1 MPTATYDD
9 EKEDLQQP
17 VADGSHDDLGTPPEQ
32 RDQEVSD
39 LQDLYNAESA
49 PKQEA
54 STPADQKEESK
65 LDDQVGKGY
74 TSDGKG
80 GDKSGKSK
88 SSRNKRGVAGIVSVI
103 IVTGSVGMLGI
114 LQGPFQL
121 VHAAQLLQ
129 RFHFLSDEEF
139 MDGRAGQLIKYM
151 RHRRAPQRRNL
162 GAIGNKIADRYETKL
177 KNAGIEARYDSGRS
191 GRISSLTFRMDNPKA
206 VQALKEIEARG
217 GTITG
222 MDDGKVTVDVGTS
235 SGGTRSRRGVVKGV
249 VHGLGLG
256 KVSSAVGS
264 RTMTRRA
271 GVDFHPLK
279 NIARTGDE
287 KLFNYLK
294 KIRDERNNRRR
305 NGVDAQP
312 VGDTT
317 TDTDDPEKAREDAMD
332 NGRTDVPDGSTSL
345 ENKLKKI
352 LGDTGKALMAIAIL
366 CAVQSMNDTIEES
379 MQTLVVL
386 PLIRMGTELV
396 AMGNQVMDGKD
407 VNFDE
412 LGATATQFYDE
423 AAEVGGKSFFSA
435 ASVQAELGEEVTGP
449 DMPDAARPSGEKPEF
464 FKMVDRIIDGIPLP
478 GGVASAAIKSAC
490 KVATNF
496 WTGVIVDGVLGVL
509 SGGALTALLQVGG
522 GLAQDQA
529 VSYFADD
536 LARWFSSKPVAINA
550 SGALLGNYANYGAF
564 LASNE
569 SAIAHGAGSL
579 TPTQVAELKTE
590 EREIQLAKTKQKNPF
605 DRYLNLY
612 DADSLVSRGII
623 QNESI
628 SSPTATVASIF
639 KAPLSLFSGFGSLIS
654 RTVSPKAFAQ
664 DSESYDYGVPK
675 YGFSQADAEN
685 EIIDDP
691 YENAEWVESRLS
703 SLNDKYSKCF
713 GTKIDPT
720 TFKIQ
725 DLTNGKGVKYH
736 DLKRYEDDCGYG
748 EKQNTS
754 TEFLRYRVYLADQYA
769 AKSLACYEGVD
780 EEACEEIG
788 FVADGG
794 GSGQASGSMN
804 DGSGSGES
812 SVTPG
817 EISSDS
823 SATPCADGT
832 TDLGIRD
839 DAYHNGERIKIRL
852 CAVTSISTPDGSS
865 RQSNSE
871 VGGAGLTNAMV
882 SSIVSEAWQ
891 KLGEK
896 FEQDNGR
903 KLVVGSSWR
912 TMSHQQALCNDNENC
927 KNGTSYS
934 AVAKPGTSNHQ
945 AGTAMDLAAINSSMP
960 EVNGSKAASG
970 RTCSNPQVSSSS
982 DYTWMVANAKNFG
995 IKNYAN
1001 EAWHWGPSEACA
1013 L

>member
-32 RDQEVSD
+32 RDQEVDD
-39 LQDLYNAESA
+39 LENLYNAESA

-191 GRISSLTFRMDNPKA
+191 GRISSLTFDMDNPKA

-222 MDDGKVTVDVGTS
+222 MADGKVTVDVGTS

-279 NIARTGDE
+279 NIAKTGDE

-305 NGVDAQP
+305 NGVDAP
-312 VGDTT
+312 PDSRKTPGEYDI
-317 TDTDDPEKAREDAMD
+317 DDDDGKKR
-332 NGRTDVPDGSTSL
+332 VPDGDVDL
-345 ENKLKKI
+345 ESKLKKT
-352 LGDTGKALMAIAIL
+352 LGKASKALMAVAIL
-366 CAVQSMNDTIEES
+366 CLVQGLNETIEES

-386 PLIRMGTELV
+386 PLIRTGTEIV

-464 FKMVDRIIDGIPLP
+464 FKMVDRIIDAIPLP
-478 GGVASAAIKSAC
+478 GGVASAAINGIC
-490 KVATNF
+490 DVTTNAL
-496 WTGVIVDGVLGVL
+496 TSLIIDGVLGFL
-509 SGGALTALLQVGG
+509 SGGALTAILQVGG
-522 GLAQDQA
+522 GLAQDRA
-529 VSYFADD
+529 VAYFADD
-536 LARWFSSKPVAINA
+536 LARWASSEPIAINA

-623 QNESI
+623 QNESV
-628 SSPTATVASIF
+628 SSPTTAVASVF
-639 KAPLSLFSGFGSLIS
+639 KAPFSVFTGFGNLILG
-654 RTVSPKAFAQ
+654 TFSPKAFAQ
-664 DSESYDYGVPK
+664 DNEPYDYGVPK

-725 DLTNGKGVKYH
+725 DLTNGEGVRYH
-736 DLKRYEDDCGYG
+736 DLKKYEDDCGYG

-788 FVADGG
+788 FTTDGG
-794 GSGQASGSMN
+794 GGQTGGSNGSTGTPNTGGKIVGDPYTDTTEVACAEGTRDIGVQDGYTNGVMFKVRLCSLPNLPSNGQADNPGGEFST
-804 DGSGSGES
+804 DG
-812 SVTPG
+812 
-817 EISSDS
+817 
-823 SATPCADGT
+823 ADGHAIVNSRVSGAWYSLIEAAKA
-832 TDLGIRD
+832 DGI
-839 DAYHNGERIKIRL
+839 NFS
-852 CAVTSISTPDGSS
+852 VNSS
-865 RQSNSE
+865 FRSAGHQQKLWNKNPNSE
-871 VGGAGLTNAMV
+871 EVARPGY
-882 SSIVSEAWQ
+882 SS
-891 KLGEK
+891 
-896 FEQDNGR
+896 
-903 KLVVGSSWR
+903 
-912 TMSHQQALCNDNENC
+912 
-927 KNGTSYS
+927 
-934 AVAKPGTSNHQ
+934 HQ
-945 AGTAMDLAAINSSMP
+945 AGVALDFNNMSGKK
-960 EVNGSKAASG
+960 NGA
-970 RTCSNPQVSSSS
+970 TCSNRATNSGAG
-982 DYTWMVANAKNFG
+982 YKWLVANAATYGFKQ
-995 IKNYAN
+995 YAV
-1001 EAWHWGPSEACA
+1001 EAWHWDA
-1013 L
+1013 LNAASRC

>member
-17 VADGSHDDLGTPPEQ
+17 VADGSHDDLGTSPEQ
-32 RDQEVSD
+32 RDQEVDD
-39 LQDLYNAESA
+39 LENLYNAESA
-49 PKQEA
+49 PKQDA
-54 STPADQKEESK
+54 STPADDSEESR
-65 LDDQVGKGY
+65 LNDQVGKGY
-74 TSDGKG
+74 TSDSKG
-80 GDKSGKSK
+80 DEKSSNSK
-88 SSRNKRGVAGIVSVI
+88 SSKNKRGVAGIVSVI

-191 GRISSLTFRMDNPKA
+191 GRISSLTFDMDNPKA

-222 MDDGKVTVDVGTS
+222 MADGKVTVDVGTS

-464 FKMVDRIIDGIPLP
+464 FKMVDRIIKMVDRIIDGIPLP

-780 EEACEEIG
+780 DEACGEIG
-788 FVADGG
+788 FTTDGG
-794 GSGQASGSMN
+794 GGQTGGSNGSTGTPNTGGKIVGDPYTDTTEVACAEGTRDIGVQDGYTNGVMFKVRLCSLPNLPSNGQADNPGGEFST
-804 DGSGSGES
+804 DG
-812 SVTPG
+812 
-817 EISSDS
+817 
-823 SATPCADGT
+823 ADGHAIVNSRVSGAWYSLIEAAKA
-832 TDLGIRD
+832 DGI
-839 DAYHNGERIKIRL
+839 NFS
-852 CAVTSISTPDGSS
+852 VNSS
-865 RQSNSE
+865 FRSAGHQQKLWNKNPNSE
-871 VGGAGLTNAMV
+871 EVARPGYSSHQAGVALDFNNMSGKKNGATCSNRATNGGAGYKWL
-882 SSIVSEAWQ
+882 
-891 KLGEK
+891 
-896 FEQDNGR
+896 
-903 KLVVGSSWR
+903 
-912 TMSHQQALCNDNENC
+912 
-927 KNGTSYS
+927 
-934 AVAKPGTSNHQ
+934 
-945 AGTAMDLAAINSSMP
+945 
-960 EVNGSKAASG
+960 
-970 RTCSNPQVSSSS
+970 
-982 DYTWMVANAKNFG
+982 VANAATYGFKQ
-995 IKNYAN
+995 YAV
-1001 EAWHWGPSEACA
+1001 EAWHWDA
-1013 L
+1013 LNAASRC